1 MQVTVTN
8 HGPNVAV
15 VAMNGRLD
23 LLSAADVKTK
33 INEVVNAGRCNVVA
47 DLGAVSMVDS
57 SGLGALIGGLKAA
70 RVAGGDLRLANPQE
84 QAKLIL
90 RLTMLDRV
98 LVAYANVEDALA
110 AYA

>member
-1 MQVTVTN
+1 MQLTVTN
-8 HGPNVAV
+8 HGPDIAV

-23 LLSAADVKTK
+23 LLSAAEVKAK
-33 INEVVNAGRCNVVA
+33 INEIVNGGRCKVIA
-47 DLGAVSMVDS
+47 DLGAVPMVDS

-70 RVAGGDLRLANPQE
+70 RVAGGDLRLANAQE
-84 QAKLIL
+84 QAKMIL

-98 LVAYANVEDALA
+98 LVAYPNVEDALA